1 MSLAAIFSSGQF
13 LFFENNPPHQ
23 KTDIHTPKM
32 TRKERKMTRKERNL
46 LLEEALDGI
55 ADKDS
60 ENPVEINKLSFKGLS
75 KLGSIDLDGRAA
87 PSLPRSSILQRSTFA
102 A

>member
-32 TRKERKMTRKERNL
+32 TRKERNL

-60 ENPVEINKLSFKGLS
+60 EKPVEITKLSFKGLS